1 MYFSLGYN
9 FSTLEFLPPTLDA
22 TAEQP
27 PISDGT
33 TRLYTSFSCPFAQ
46 RVWITGNYE
55 VPSLEHNGKVIWE
68 SLDLIQYVDSNFEG
82 PSLLP
87 NDPDKKKFL
96 EELLSYVDKF
106 VGTVFTSFKGD
117 PTKEAGSAFDH
128 LENALKKFDDGP
140 FLLGQFSLADIAY
153 IPFVE
158 RFQIFLSEVFKYDI
172 TAGTPKLAAWIEEE
186 EEERS
191 EKWKIFLE
199 HHAKPT
205 KPCLSEEEDRKTLQA
220 EATELKNKA
229 LTEEENKETLFV
241 EAHEANEEASIEAKE
256 ETSSEK
262 QHKVTLQIEATQ
274 LNEEAASEE
283 ECKETFQDETIKV
296 KEEVA
301 SVDESKETSQAE
313 ATELKEEVASERS
326 KEGDAPS
333 AKLDSASSTES
344 ETEKPDSTGSPES
357 ETEKPNSAHSTESAR
372 EKEVQL
378 AEETK
383 KCKVERWA
391 KTKPALCAIENMMN
405 SRVKMGKNMKNM
417 NMNESGDHFPSIKEV
432 RSPEGESEDEFE
444 EKMCV
449 NEISA
454 REESNADNEA
464 SHESFFP
471 WKEELESLVHGGVPK
486 DLRGEVWQ
494 AFVGVKARRVERYYE
509 DLLAQENYDDDQHS
523 NSSGVFR
530 KWRKQIE
537 KDLPR
542 TFPGHPALNDNG
554 RNSLRRLLLAYARH
568 NPSVGYCQAMN
579 FFAGLLLLLMPE
591 ENAFWSLVGI
601 IDDYF
606 EGYYTEEMIESQV
619 DQLVFEELMRERFP
633 KLVNHL
639 DYLGVQVAW
648 ISGPWFLSIFFNML
662 PWESV
667 LRIWD
672 VLLFEGN
679 RVMLFR
685 TALAL
690 MELYGP
696 TLVTTKDAGDAIT
709 LLQSL
714 AGSTFD
720 SSQLVLTACMGFLAV
735 TDAKLQELREK
746 HRPAVLLDVEERIK
760 GGQVW
765 KDSKGLASKLYSFK
779 HDRGSLQEETKP
791 AEDLA
796 DGNTSKLEPRS
807 SNLVELLCSL
817 NADSEVDSQPD
828 LQEQVDWMKVE
839 LCRLLEEKRAAVLR
853 AEELETALVE
863 LVKEDNRR
871 LLSAK
876 IEQLE
881 QEVADLHQALA
892 DKKEQEAAVLKVL
905 MRLEQE
911 QRITEDARRNAEQ
924 GAAAQR
930 YAVTV
935 LQEKYE
941 KAMASIAQMEKRVV
955 MAESM
960 LEATLQ
966 YESGQAKALSS
977 PRTQR
982 AAQDSPRRKGGLLSF
997 GLGWRDKNKDKPN
1010 FEESTD
1016 GKSNPSTTQEETNTQ
1031 DQEKN
1036 SSQGWP

>member
-1 MYFSLGYN
+1 MWH
-9 FSTLEFLPPTLDA
+9 EFNVKQKKTMGSYTIASVCQFAYEYVHNIADRDA
-22 TAEQP
+22 Y
-27 PISDGT
+27 G
-33 TRLYTSFSCPFAQ
+33 FAVRPQ
-46 RVWITGNYE
+46 HIQTYR
-55 VPSLEHNGKVIWE
+55 
-68 SLDLIQYVDSNFEG
+68 QYVNIY
-82 PSLLP
+82 
-87 NDPDKKKFL
+87 K
-96 EELLSYVDKF
+96 
-106 VGTVFTSFKGD
+106 
-117 PTKEAGSAFDH
+117 
-128 LENALKKFDDGP
+128 
-140 FLLGQFSLADIAY
+140 
-153 IPFVE
+153 
-158 RFQIFLSEVFKYDI
+158 
-172 TAGTPKLAAWIEEE
+172 EE

-191 EKWKIFLE
+191 EKWKMFLE

-205 KPCLSEEEDRKTLQA
+205 ELCLSEEEDTKTLQA
-220 EATELKNKA
+220 EATELKNKVCP
-229 LTEEENKETLFV
+229 EEENKETLLV
-241 EAHEANEEASIEAKE
+241 DAHETKE
-256 ETSSEK
+256 ETASEK
-262 QHKVTLQIEATQ
+262 QHKVALQTETTQ
-274 LNEEAASEE
+274 LNKDAASEE
-283 ECKETFQDETIKV
+283 ECKETFQGETIKV

-301 SVDESKETSQAE
+301 S
-313 ATELKEEVASERS
+313 ELKEEAASERS

-333 AKLDSASSTES
+333 AKLDYAGSIES
-344 ETEKPDSTGSPES
+344 ETEKPD
-357 ETEKPNSAHSTESAR
+357 SAHSTESAR

-383 KCKVERWA
+383 TRKVERWA
-391 KTKPALCAIENMMN
+391 KTRPTLYGIENMMN
-405 SRVKMGKNMKNM
+405 SRVKKGKNLKNT
-417 NMNESGDHFPSIKEV
+417 NMNESGNHLPSIKEV

-444 EKMCV
+444 EKVCV

-454 REESNADNEA
+454 REESNGGSGAY
-464 SHESFFP
+464 HESFFP

-523 NSSGVFR
+523 NSSGVFS

-542 TFPGHPALNDNG
+542 TFPGHPALNDHG
-554 RNSLRRLLLAYARH
+554 RDSLRRLLLAYARH
-568 NPSVGYCQAMN
+568 NPSVGYCQGMN

-591 ENAFWSLVGI
+591 ENAFWTFVGI

-606 EGYYTEEMIESQV
+606 NGYYTEEMIESQV

-633 KLVNHL
+633 KLGLFTFLHFIYDLPMHYTKQMGDFFYFMYAYGEVNHL
-639 DYLGVQVAW
+639 DYLGVQVTW
-648 ISGPWFLSIFFNML
+648 ISASWFLSIFVNML

-672 VLLFEGN
+672 VILFEGN

-696 TLVTTKDAGDAIT
+696 ALVTTKDAGDAIT

-735 TDAKLQELREK
+735 TDGKLQELREK
-746 HRPAVLLDVEERIK
+746 HRPAVLLIVEERTK

-779 HDRGSLQEETKP
+779 HDRGSLQKETKP
-791 AEDLA
+791 AEGLA

-807 SNLVELLCSL
+807 SNLDELLCSL
-817 NADSEVDSQPD
+817 NADSTVDSLPD

-863 LVKEDNRR
+863 LVKEDNQR

-881 QEVADLHQALA
+881 QEVTDLHQALA
-892 DKKEQEAAVLKVL
+892 DKKEQEAAVIKVL
-905 MRLEQE
+905 IQLEQE
-911 QRITEDARRNAEQ
+911 QRIIEDARRNAEQ
-924 GAAAQR
+924 DAAVQR
-930 YAVTV
+930 HAVTE

-941 KAMASIAQMEKRVV
+941 KAMAYIAQMEKRVV

-966 YESGQAKALSS
+966 YESGQSKALSS
-977 PRTQR
+977 PRAQR
-982 AAQDSPRRKGGLLSF
+982 DSPRRKVGLLSF
-997 GLGWRDKNKDKPN
+997 ALGWRDKNKVNIYIATFWQVLLAKALGLSFLD
-1010 FEESTD
+1010 FYYSF
-1016 GKSNPSTTQEETNTQ
+1016 PSGMKYFIQLFW
-1031 DQEKN
+1031 
-1036 SSQGWP
+1036 SSSISLK

>member
-1 MYFSLGYN
+1 MTESNLNLLQSLQPKRDGYGFSVRPQHIQTY
-9 FSTLEFLPPTLDA
+9 
-22 TAEQP
+22 
-27 PISDGT
+27 
-33 TRLYTSFSCPFAQ
+33 R
-46 RVWITGNYE
+46 
-55 VPSLEHNGKVIWE
+55 
-68 SLDLIQYVDSNFEG
+68 QYVNIY
-82 PSLLP
+82 
-87 NDPDKKKFL
+87 K
-96 EELLSYVDKF
+96 
-106 VGTVFTSFKGD
+106 
-117 PTKEAGSAFDH
+117 
-128 LENALKKFDDGP
+128 
-140 FLLGQFSLADIAY
+140 
-153 IPFVE
+153 
-158 RFQIFLSEVFKYDI
+158 
-172 TAGTPKLAAWIEEE
+172 EE

-199 HHAKPT
+199 QHAKPT
-205 KPCLSEEEDRKTLQA
+205 EPCLFEEEDRKTLQP

-229 LTEEENKETLFV
+229 LPEEENKETLHV
-241 EAHEANEEASIEAKE
+241 EAKEENEEAAIEAKE
-256 ETSSEK
+256 ETAFEK
-262 QHKVTLQIEATQ
+262 ENKM
-274 LNEEAASEE
+274 
-283 ECKETFQDETIKV
+283 
-296 KEEVA
+296 
-301 SVDESKETSQAE
+301 KETSQTE
-313 ATELKEEVASERS
+313 ATELKEEVASKRS
-326 KEGDAPS
+326 EEGDAPG
-333 AKLDSASSTES
+333 AKLDSASSTEN
-344 ETEKPDSTGSPES
+344 ETEKPDSAGSPES
-357 ETEKPNSAHSTESAR
+357 ETEKPDSAHSTESER

-383 KCKVERWA
+383 TCMVERWA
-391 KTKPALCAIENMMN
+391 NARPALCAIENMMN
-405 SRVKMGKNMKNM
+405 SRVKKGKNTRVKKGKNMKNM
-417 NMNESGDHFPSIKEV
+417 NMNENGDHLPSIKEA
-432 RSPEGESEDEFE
+432 RSQKENLRMSLRKRRVGKPCSWR
-444 EKMCV
+444 
-449 NEISA
+449 SA
-454 REESNADNEA
+454 KGSQ
-464 SHESFFP
+464 
-471 WKEELESLVHGGVPK
+471 
-486 DLRGEVWQ
+486 RG
-494 AFVGVKARRVERYYE
+494 GVKARRVERYYD

-530 KWRKQIE
+530 KWRKQTE
-537 KDLPR
+537 KLIR
-542 TFPGHPALNDNG
+542 CMCLGLYRSIFSIRHPALNDNG
-554 RNSLRRLLLAYARH
+554 RDSLRRLLIAYARH
-568 NPSVGYCQAMN
+568 NPSVGYRQAMN
-579 FFAGLLLLLMPE
+579 FFAGLLLLLMSE
-591 ENAFWSLVGI
+591 ENAFWTLVGI

-606 EGYYTEEMIESQV
+606 DGCYTEEMIESQV

-648 ISGPWFLSIFFNML
+648 ISASWFLSIFVNML

-679 RVMLFR
+679 HVMLFR

-696 TLVTTKDAGDAIT
+696 ALVTTKDAGDAIT

-746 HRPAVLLDVEERIK
+746 HRPAVLLVVEERTNS
-760 GGQVW
+760 GRVC

-779 HDRGSLQEETKP
+779 HGSGTLLEETKP

-796 DGNTSKLEPRS
+796 DGDTSKLQSRS
-807 SNLVELLCSL
+807 SNLDALLCSL
-817 NADSEVDSQPD
+817 GADSEVDSLPD

-839 LCRLLEEKRAAVLR
+839 LCRLLEEKRAAVIR

-863 LVKEDNRR
+863 LVKEDNR

-876 IEQLE
+876 IEQLK
-881 QEVADLHQALA
+881 QEVADLHQAFA

-924 GAAAQR
+924 DAAAQR

-941 KAMASIAQMEKRVV
+941 KAMASISQMEKRVV

-966 YESGQAKALSS
+966 YECGQSKALSS
-977 PRTQR
+977 PRTQHTR
-982 AAQDSPRRKGGLLSF
+982 QDSPRRKAELLSF
-997 GLGWRDKNKDKPN
+997 GLGWRDKNKGKPN

-1016 GKSNPSTTQEETNTQ
+1016 GKSNPITTQEETNTQ
-1031 DQEKN
+1031 DQDQEKK
-1036 SSQGWP
+1036 SSQG